1 MLAGRALL
9 RLGEPAQ
16 AYAEL
21 SRSVL
26 AAGRPLGDVAAL
38 RELGAASVLTQQPA
52 AAVAAY
58 RALMPRRSFA
68 ADNAF
73 SLLASLETASAL
85 MSLGSAGAAEA
96 AAYLTEARRQPPVPG
111 LQDLTTALLAL
122 ALDRS
127 GDSQSV
133 ASLIKELEG
142 PWSLELF
149 ATARDTA
156 RVAQAALPG
165 AAASPP
171 PPPAPFVEDTPT
183 LLDGE
188 LHAVVALAALERDPK
203 LARLHWLAYLE
214 SPAGAGPW
222 SAYAREKLARLG
234 GARGRLP

>member
-16 AYAEL
+16 AYGEL
-21 SRSVL
+21 ATSVL
-26 AAGRPLGDVAAL
+26 APSRPLGDVAAL
-38 RELGAASVLTQQPA
+38 RELGAAAVLTQQPA

-73 SLLASLETASAL
+73 SLLAALETASAL

-96 AAYLTEARRQPPVPG
+96 AAYLVEARRQRPVPG
-111 LQDLTTALLAL
+111 LQDLTTAILAL

-127 GDSQSV
+127 GESQAVS
-133 ASLIKELEG
+133 SLLRELEG

-156 RVAQAALPG
+156 RVARAALPDT
-165 AAASPP
+165 AAAP
-171 PPPAPFVEDTPT
+171 PPPAAPFAEDTPT

-188 LHAVVALAALERDPK
+188 LHAIVALAALDRDPK

-214 SPAGAGPW
+214 SPAGGGPW
-222 SAYAREKLARLG
+222 GAWAREKLARPG
-234 GARGRLP
+234 AARGRLP